1 MRKNA
6 EAVERCVLYAFVR
19 KCVHCALS
27 SPLTAAVFLR
37 QSGRSTAVDGVA
49 TVGKG
54 VLTFA
59 VTKTLQND
67 SRGRLGP
74 TGTYSSRWATQ
85 SLRLLGSHGPF

>member
-1 MRKNA
+1 LQKYA
-6 EAVERCVLYAFVR
+6 EAAERCVLFAFVR
-19 KCVHCALS
+19 KCVHRALS
-27 SPLTAAVFLR
+27 SPLTAAVFLC
-37 QSGRSTAVDGVA
+37 QSGRSTALDGVA
-49 TVGKG
+49 TVGEG
-54 VLTFA
+54 VLTIA